1 MYLTQK
7 IRIFP
12 TLEQS
17 QVLWV
22 LSEKCRLI
30 YNFAL
35 NERRDNWK
43 ANKEKPQEEKTY
55 INYTFQQNQ
64 LPALKKEYPEYT
76 WVYSKVLQST
86 LKKLDS
92 NFKSFFALW
101 KNGHTDA
108 RTPKFKGKKY
118 FTTLCYNQSGFKLKG
133 NQITFSHKHPS
144 KTPLVFQLGYMI
156 PVDSVIK
163 QVDIY
168 LDPLK
173 RWFVSIT
180 YQIEEQKYVDNG
192 KYQAIDLGISNLVS
206 AVNLDSKFVQIKNRR
221 ADLFWKKKLEEVQSK
236 RDHCKK
242 YSKKWKLY
250 NQKFVS
256 MKRKCVYQMKDFQHK
271 ISKQIVENTKANTI
285 IVGDLNIKQMA
296 KKKTTTKSPRQNKA
310 NKTLNHSI
318 QNTGSMGRFVQFL
331 TYKAR
336 KIGKRIIKIDE
347 SYTTQVCCSCGMRK
361 KRSLSERD
369 IFCDCGNQIDRDLN
383 SAVNIMKKYLYL
395 KHADSLLHQPSVYEE
410 SFLRKWN
417 GFTMI
422 NSLFRT
428 RSKEGLMGSPLL

>member
-17 QVLWV
+17 QVLWG

-43 ANKEKPQEEKTY
+43 VNKDKPKEEKTY
-55 INYTFQQNQ
+55 INYIFQQNK

-86 LKKLDS
+86 LKKLDA

-101 KNGHTDA
+101 KNGHIDA
-108 RTPKFKGKKY
+108 RIPKFKGKKY
-118 FTTLCYNQSGFKLKG
+118 FTTLSYNQSGFKLKG

-144 KTPLVFQLGYMI
+144 KTLLAFQLGYTI
-156 PVDSVIK
+156 PVDSTVK
-163 QVDIY
+163 QVEIY
-168 LDPLK
+168 LDPRK

-180 YQIEEQKYVDNG
+180 YQIEEQEYVDNG

-242 YSKKWKLY
+242 YSKKWKRY

-256 MKRKCVYQMKDFQHK
+256 MK
-271 ISKQIVENTKANTI
+271 
-285 IVGDLNIKQMA
+285 
-296 KKKTTTKSPRQNKA
+296 
-310 NKTLNHSI
+310 
-318 QNTGSMGRFVQFL
+318 
-331 TYKAR
+331 
-336 KIGKRIIKIDE
+336 
-347 SYTTQVCCSCGMRK
+347 
-361 KRSLSERD
+361 
-369 IFCDCGNQIDRDLN
+369 
-383 SAVNIMKKYLYL
+383 
-395 KHADSLLHQPSVYEE
+395 
-410 SFLRKWN
+410 
-417 GFTMI
+417 
-422 NSLFRT
+422 
-428 RSKEGLMGSPLL
+428 

>member
-1 MYLTQK
+1 MFISMYLTQK

-17 QVLWV
+17 QLLWV

-43 ANKEKPQEEKTY
+43 ANKDKPKEEKTY

-76 WVYSKVLQST
+76 WVY
-86 LKKLDS
+86 
-92 NFKSFFALW
+92 
-101 KNGHTDA
+101 
-108 RTPKFKGKKY
+108 
-118 FTTLCYNQSGFKLKG
+118 
-133 NQITFSHKHPS
+133 FSHKHPS
-144 KTPLVFQLGYMI
+144 KTPLVFQLGYTI

-180 YQIEEQKYVDNG
+180 YQIEEQEYVDNG

-242 YSKKWKLY
+242 YSKKWKHY

-256 MKRKCVYQMKDFQHK
+256 MKRKMSYQMKDFQHK
-271 ISKQIVENTKANTI
+271 ISKPIVENTKANTI
-285 IVGDLNIKQMA
+285 IVGDLNIKKMA
-296 KKKTTTKSPRQNKA
+296 KKKSTTKSPRQNKA
-310 NKTLNHSI
+310 NKTLNHSM

-331 TYKAR
+331 
-336 KIGKRIIKIDE
+336 
-347 SYTTQVCCSCGMRK
+347 
-361 KRSLSERD
+361 
-369 IFCDCGNQIDRDLN
+369 
-383 SAVNIMKKYLYL
+383 SA
-395 KHADSLLHQPSVYEE
+395 
-410 SFLRKWN
+410 
-417 GFTMI
+417 T
-422 NSLFRT
+422 
-428 RSKEGLMGSPLL
+428 